1 VAEKLSEAIGKKVS
15 YVDVPFATAKKT
27 LLDGGAPEWFAE
39 GQAEQFRFQ
48 RQGKQSRVTA
58 TIAQVAKPATFD
70 EFAREHAGYFR
81 GEETA
86 VPTAMP
92 SAH

>member
-1 VAEKLSEAIGKKVS
+1 MILITGATGTNGIEIVKL
-15 YVDVPFATAKKT
+15 
-27 LLDGGAPEWFAE
+27 
-39 GQAEQFRFQ
+39 QAR
-48 RQGKQSRVTA
+48 QSRVTA